1 MVQLANPVPDPDIEI
16 SGGPGHP
23 DPKIRG
29 GGEAC
34 LPKEFFWPF
43 GPQFGPKIRGGGVGP
58 SPGFATV
65 IRLKGKFKKH
75 CW

>member
-43 GPQFGPKIRGGGVGP
+43 GPQFGPKIRGGGWAP
-58 SPGFATV
+58 P
-65 IRLKGKFKKH
+65 LDLPP
-75 CW
+75 